1 MDLSLVF
8 VNGQGQSVILWVVAG
23 LLLYVLVALDK
34 LLGANDPRAI
44 GDAFPTVDSPYIPD
58 DSPFIPAEKK

>member
-1 MDLSLVF
+1 MDPSFVF
-8 VNGQGQSVILWVVAG
+8 VNGQGQPVAAWVVVG
-23 LLLYVLVALDK
+23 LLIYVLVALDK
-34 LLGANDPRAI
+34 LLSARAI

>member
-1 MDLSLVF
+1 MDLSLILI
-8 VNGQGQSVILWVVAG
+8 NGQGQSVIAWVVAG
-23 LLLYVLVALDK
+23 LLIYGLVALDK
-34 LLGANDPRAI
+34 LLSASAI